1 MNPPSSLLFY
11 AQPIEIQRIFETK
24 TFVLY
29 VIRIIATSM
38 KTPTEIVE
46 EMDAR
51 FSLVSRIL
59 GDLKDKEIL
68 VCVNEE
74 DETGRLYKLTE
85 IGLKIH
91 NNL

>member
-1 MNPPSSLLFY
+1 
-11 AQPIEIQRIFETK
+11 
-24 TFVLY
+24 
-29 VIRIIATSM
+29 M

-74 DETGRLYKLTE
+74 DEPEDSKTDRSRFK
-85 IGLKIH
+85 
-91 NNL
+91 NSQ